1 MLRLAP
7 RTSEGRLRCDGF
19 DASVVGIADHLEF
32 FHPRRDQAVPA
43 SLDFTLGHSVITY
56 ICVFV
61 PTDEARLVARPHVEL
76 SHVRWRFSPEVL
88 QEPLAIAYA
97 FVVTAHE
104 PIPFLS
110 LVHRDCAQTCA

>member
-1 MLRLAP
+1 MLRLVP

-32 FHPRRDQAVPA
+32 FHPRRDQAVPTEH
-43 SLDFTLGHSVITY
+43 DFTLWHSVISHV
-56 ICVFV
+56 CVFV
-61 PTDEARLVARPHVEL
+61 PADEARLVAWPHVEF
-76 SHVRWRFSPEVL
+76 SHVRWRLRPEVL

-104 PIPFLS
+104 LIPFLS